1 MKFTSDVDIDFGDRS
16 KILSKIQHIPASMLQ
31 NNELIMHKT
40 GVYVTEIP
48 QDLETGYA
56 AIEYRAAEQRGYF
69 KLDLLNVNLYKQIR
83 DRAHLNELMNRE
95 PDWLKLYDQ
104 DYFEQLIHL
113 GNHYKTLVA
122 MPEPIDSIDKIAMFL
137 AIIRPGKR
145 HLIGLPWNRVKETIW
160 DKTELYS
167 FKRSH
172 GIAYAHL
179 VVVNMNLLSDSSNQ
193 SN

>member
-83 DRAHLNELMNRE
+83 DRAHLNELMDRE

-104 DYFEQLIHL
+104 DYFEQLIHI

-179 VVVNMNLLSDSSNQ
+179 VVINMNLLLDSSNK

>member
-83 DRAHLNELMNRE
+83 DRAHLNELMDRE

-104 DYFEQLIHL
+104 DYFEQLIHI

-179 VVVNMNLLSDSSNQ
+179 VVVNMNLLLDSSNK

>member
-179 VVVNMNLLSDSSNQ
+179 VVINMNLLLDSSNQ

>member
-40 GVYVTEIP
+40 GVYVTDIP

-104 DYFEQLIHL
+104 GFFEQLTHL

-179 VVVNMNLLSDSSNQ
+179 VVVNMNLLLDSSYQ

>member
-40 GVYVTEIP
+40 GVYVTDIP

-95 PDWLKLYDQ
+95 PDWFKLYDQ
-104 DYFEQLIHL
+104 GFFEQLIHL

-179 VVVNMNLLSDSSNQ
+179 VVVNMNLLLDSSNQ

>member
-40 GVYVTEIP
+40 GVYVTDIP

-179 VVVNMNLLSDSSNQ
+179 VVVNMNLLLDSSNQ
-193 SN
+193 SY

>member
-179 VVVNMNLLSDSSNQ
+179 VVVNMNLLLDSSNK